1 MKIAIIV
8 GTRPEAIKL
17 IPLYLELKNRQ
28 ADVQLVLTGQHREMA
43 EQIMQF
49 FSVKADHDLQ
59 VMKPNQQLAELTAS
73 LLVSLDGLFKKERY
87 ESVVVQGDT
96 TTAMTAAIAAFYLQ
110 IPVAHV
116 EAGLRTYNLASPFPE
131 EMNRQVIT
139 RLAQWNFA
147 PTKRAAANLTAEGCK
162 NIFTVGNTVIDSLLL
177 CNRIIEKKEEYYRQK
192 FAFLF
197 AYKKIILITGH
208 RRENF
213 SKETYGIL
221 EAIKALA
228 TSHPEMVFFYPVHLN
243 PKVQQPVKEIL
254 RSQPNIIL
262 DQPLNYDELI
272 FVMKHS
278 YIIMTDSGGIQEEGP
293 TFGIPIIVLRD
304 TTERP
309 EGIENGCA
317 ALAGTDKSAII
328 KLFNKIDS
336 DTDIYNTMS
345 HAGNPYGDGTT
356 SKQIADI
363 LLDHQ

>member
-1 MKIAIIV
+1 MKIGIII

-17 IPLYLELKNRQ
+17 IPLFLELKNRN
-28 ADVQLVLTGQHREMA
+28 ANVQLVLTGQHKEMVD
-43 EQIMQF
+43 QIMYF
-49 FSVKADHDLQ
+49 FSVSADHNME

-73 LLVSLDGLFKKERY
+73 LLIALDKLFRKERY
-87 ESVVVQGDT
+87 DAVMVQGDT

-110 IPVAHV
+110 IPVGHV

-139 RLAQWNFA
+139 RLSRWNFA
-147 PTKRAAANLTAEGCK
+147 PTLKAASNLEAEGTK
-162 NIFTVGNTVIDSLLL
+162 HIFTVGNTVIDSLLL
-177 CNRIIEKKEEYYRQK
+177 CNSIIEKNKEVYVQK

-197 AYKKIILITGH
+197 TYKKIILVTGH

-213 SKETYGIL
+213 SKETYSIL
-221 EAIKALA
+221 EAIKVLA
-228 TSHPEMVFFYPVHLN
+228 ETHPESVFYYPVHLN
-243 PKVQQPVKEIL
+243 PKVQQPVNEIL
-254 RSQPNIIL
+254 GNHQNIIL

-278 YIIMTDSGGIQEEGP
+278 YIIMTDSGGIQEEAP

-317 ALAGTDKSAII
+317 VLAGTNKKDIISA
-328 KLFNKIDS
+328 FNLLNS
-336 DTDIYNTMS
+336 DTDIYARMS

-356 SKQIADI
+356 SKKITDI
-363 LLDHQ
+363 LLNNQ